1 MFKKWW
7 RFLAFAKSIC
17 PVEQGVNSEISQTNP
32 MPLLQVE
39 NLSLAYGNRVILENV
54 SFEVH
59 AGEFWFLL
67 GGNGMG
73 KTSFLNC
80 LLGLIPAQHGAYHL
94 HPVLRSRARIGFV
107 PQQCSFNPSLAT
119 SVREF
124 VSLGLVGIETHKT
137 EREAALHFALQQLN
151 LTAFA
156 QRNYWSL
163 SGGQQQR
170 VRVARA
176 LVRRPYFLL
185 MDEPTN
191 GLDLAVQ
198 SALLEDLA
206 RLQQE
211 GLTIL
216 LVSHDLQL
224 ATQYA
229 THVALFNAGKVQAGT
244 AADLLTAPILKQL
257 YGTQQLPHCPHCL
270 TAHV

>member
-1 MFKKWW
+1 
-7 RFLAFAKSIC
+7 
-17 PVEQGVNSEISQTNP
+17 
-32 MPLLQVE
+32 
-39 NLSLAYGNRVILENV
+39 
-54 SFEVH
+54 
-59 AGEFWFLL
+59 
-67 GGNGMG
+67 
-73 KTSFLNC
+73 
-80 LLGLIPAQHGAYHL
+80 
-94 HPVLRSRARIGFV
+94 
-107 PQQCSFNPSLAT
+107 LAT

-124 VSLGLVGIETHKT
+124 VSLGLVGIETHKS

-206 RLQQE
+206 RLQHE

-229 THVALFNAGKVQAGT
+229 THHPDFETVVWHATIAALSPLFNCSCLMISLALGAYFIPVISQAGWW
-244 AADLLTAPILKQL
+244 
-257 YGTQQLPHCPHCL
+257 HFRCH
-270 TAHV
+270 